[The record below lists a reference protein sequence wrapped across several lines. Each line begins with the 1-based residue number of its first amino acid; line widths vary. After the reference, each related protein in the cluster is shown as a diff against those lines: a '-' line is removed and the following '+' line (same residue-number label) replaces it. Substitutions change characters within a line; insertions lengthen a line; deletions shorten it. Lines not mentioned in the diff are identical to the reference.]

1 LKHKIKISVSLFND
15 SKELSHKVVHYLFPD
30 TVVLEENDAPQYMAM
45 QVAFF
50 NILWDEVF
58 FPLMKRLERPIPY
71 EADLDSIFESTESM
85 DRYHEVKSIL
95 DRAIGKLED
104 KSVIVKKPKFT
115 MNLVSLALKA
125 SKWRREQEA
134 KNDRNRYMKF
144 KTVFSFENTV
154 VNPDM
159 PRSNRFLND
168 EPLIKNY
175 GNEVQDNANR
185 FDAPQGPLNRNNKD
199 YSKLL

>member
-1 LKHKIKISVSLFND
+1 VDKTDTTKSLKSNIIKGENEGYLTLLVSNLILKRPLRLRKSDFAKTTLHWITEYLKHKIKISVSLFND
-15 SKELSHKVVHYLFPD
+15 SKELSHKVAHYLFPD
-30 TVVLEENDAPQYMAM
+30 TVVLQENDAPQYMAM

-95 DRAIGKLED
+95 DRAIGKLEN
-104 KSVIVKKPKFT
+104 KSPIVKKPKFT

-125 SKWRREQEA
+125 SK
-134 KNDRNRYMKF
+134 
-144 KTVFSFENTV
+144 
-154 VNPDM
+154 
-159 PRSNRFLND
+159 
-168 EPLIKNY
+168 
-175 GNEVQDNANR
+175 
-185 FDAPQGPLNRNNKD
+185 
-199 YSKLL
+199 

>member
-1 LKHKIKISVSLFND
+1 
-15 SKELSHKVVHYLFPD
+15 
-30 TVVLEENDAPQYMAM
+30 
-45 QVAFF
+45 
-50 NILWDEVF
+50 
-58 FPLMKRLERPIPY
+58 MKRLERPIPY

-104 KSVIVKKPKFT
+104 KSIIVKKPKFT

-134 KNDRNRYMKF
+134 RNDRNRYMKF
-144 KTVFSFENTV
+144 ETKFSFENTV
-154 VNPDM
+154 INPNM
-159 PRSNRFLND
+159 SRSNRFLND
-168 EPLIKNY
+168 EPLIKNF
-175 GNEVQDNANR
+175 GDEVQDKTNR
-185 FDAPQGPLNRNNKD
+185 FDAPKGPLNRNNKD